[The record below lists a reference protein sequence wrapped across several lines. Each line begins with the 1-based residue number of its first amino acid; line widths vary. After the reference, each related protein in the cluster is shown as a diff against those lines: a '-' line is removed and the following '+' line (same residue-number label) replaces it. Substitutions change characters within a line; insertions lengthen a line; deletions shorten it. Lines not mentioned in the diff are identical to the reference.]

1 MTEDRQEL
9 VIALNRFS
17 EKADSLLRTGTMN
30 SAKIEVNAGGVG
42 IWIATTACL
51 MMLAVNII
59 LIVLF
64 VVQDAKNDK
73 VQDTQNSKIDKMQ
86 DYLNA
91 IYMQAPHLKP
101 KEK

>member
-1 MTEDRQEL
+1 MIEDRQEL
-9 VIALNRFS
+9 IFALNRFS
-17 EKADSLLRTGTMN
+17 EKADSLLKTGTMN
-30 SAKIEVNAGGVG
+30 SANIHVNAGGVG

-51 MMLAVNII
+51 MMLAVNVF
-59 LIVLF
+59 LIWLF
-64 VVQDAKNDK
+64 VSQSGK
-73 VQDTQNSKIDKMQ
+73 VDKMQ

>member
-1 MTEDRQEL
+1 MMEDRQEL
-9 VIALNRFS
+9 IFALNRFS
-17 EKADSLLRTGTMN
+17 EKADSLLKTGAMN

-91 IYMQAPHLKP
+91 IYAQAPHLRP